1 MQQWTEKVKNAHQQ
15 LHEKTC
21 AGNDLLGWLD
31 LPEQYDQAEFNAIK
45 KSAAQIQETSD
56 ILLVIGIGGSYL
68 GARAAIDLLTH
79 SFQNQLTSD
88 KRTVP
93 QVIFVGQHLSA
104 TYMNDLFD
112 IIEGRDISI

>member
-1 MQQWTEKVKNAHQQ
+1 KA
-15 LHEKTC
+15 
-21 AGNDLLGWLD
+21 
-31 LPEQYDQAEFNAIK
+31 AEN
-45 KSAAQIQETSD
+45 IQETSE

-79 SFQNQLTSD
+79 SFQDQLTSD

-104 TYMNDLFD
+104 SYMNDLFD
-112 IIEGRDISI
+112 IIEGKGMSSNVISKTGRTTAPAMAVRSVQQYLATKYGTEAKEPI